1 MRPLY
6 PNPRTMAIVS
16 LLAAMF
22 LWGCDGGS
30 TPEKKEVP
38 ATVITIPFSLMSP
51 VLTVSPETV
60 ASVELWGGTKP
71 YTVVSISD
79 SSKIYP
85 IETLIAQRGGR
96 SYLDIRGK
104 AKGTTTVTVKD
115 ADGKTLLPV
124 EIRVQSFFAIPSA
137 VSLQMQDAAE
147 IHLQSGSRPFVIAVP
162 PSSQVAT
169 CSLAD
174 TVIIVFG
181 NGIGNTAIVLRDQ
194 NGNGDSISIPVSV
207 VAPLRANSMSV
218 SIISGTSI
226 VDSITGGT
234 PPYRLYSYD
243 DAKVSASLNG
253 SAVTITAN
261 GSASGYATVT
271 IADNSVPRLLLPI
284 VIIITQPF
292 ALSTTA
298 VSLPEGGSTAVT
310 LSGGMPPYTIKTAP
324 ASGVATAAFNSGSLI
339 ITAVGAGSTSLII
352 ADNSVPVQTQS
363 LSITVTSSG
372 GFTTA
377 GTLSLS
383 YFLGLTSGSFSANG
397 VFYNIRAGYSG
408 AGAFSYPGPTSKIIV
423 YAYKDYSQV
432 SADIFSLTI
441 TNPGSVTIGDY
452 SFASTAVSNAAGFY
466 KMNASLND
474 TSRTGFM
481 MSSGT
486 LKVTSFSGTII
497 SGTFSGTAYDILNN
511 VTTMTISNG
520 QFTVPVISGLAS
532 SAVEQKVREVILRS
546 LR

>member
-1 MRPLY
+1 MRSLH

-30 TPEKKEVP
+30 APERKEVP
-38 ATVITIPFSLMSP
+38 PTVITIPFSLMSP
-51 VLTVSPETV
+51 FLTVSPE
-60 ASVELWGGTKP
+60 ADANVELWGGSKP
-71 YTVVSISD
+71 YAVVSISD

-85 IETLIAQRGGR
+85 VQTLISQRGGR

-115 ADGKTLLPV
+115 AEGKTLLPV

-137 VSLQMQDAAE
+137 VSLQVQDAAE

-174 TVIIVFG
+174 TVIFVSG
-181 NGIGNTAIVLRDQ
+181 NGIGNTTIVLRDQ
-194 NGNGDSISIPVSV
+194 NGSGDSISIPVSV
-207 VAPLRANSMSV
+207 IAPLRASTMSV

-226 VDSITGGT
+226 VDSISGGT
-234 PPYRLYSYD
+234 PPYRLYSFD
-243 DAKVSASLNG
+243 DAEVSASLSG
-253 SAVTITAN
+253 STVTIMAN

-284 VIIITQPF
+284 VINITQPF
-292 ALSTTA
+292 ILSSAA
-298 VSLPEGGSTAVT
+298 VSLPAGGSTAVT
-310 LSGGMPPYTIKTAP
+310 VSGGMPPYAIKTAP
-324 ASGVATAAFNSGSLI
+324 ASSVATAAFNSGSLI
-339 ITAVGAGSTSLII
+339 ITAVGAGSTSVTI
-352 ADNSVPVQTQS
+352 ADNSVPAQTQIV
-363 LSITVTSSG
+363 SITVTSSG
-372 GFTTA
+372 EFTTA
-377 GTLSLS
+377 GTLSFS
-383 YFLGLTSGSFSANG
+383 YSLGSQGSFSANG
-397 VFYNIRAGYSG
+397 VFYNIRAGNSG
-408 AGAFSYPGPTSKIIV
+408 VGAFSYPGSTSKIIV

-441 TNPGSVTIGDY
+441 TNPESVTIGDY

-486 LKVTSFSGTII
+486 LKVTAFSGTII

-520 QFTVPVISGLAS
+520 QFSVPVISGSAS
-532 SAVEQKVREVILRS
+532 SAVEQKVRKVILRS

>member
-1 MRPLY
+1 MRSLH
-6 PNPRTMAIVS
+6 PNPRTIAIVS

-51 VLTVSPETV
+51 LLTVSPEAD
-60 ASVELWGGTKP
+60 ASVELWGGTMP
-71 YTVVSISD
+71 YAVVSISD

-85 IETLIAQRGGR
+85 AAALVAQRGGK

-104 AKGTTTVTVKD
+104 ANGTTTVTVKD
-115 ADGKTLLPV
+115 AEGKTLLPV

-174 TVIIVFG
+174 TVVNVFAIG
-181 NGIGNTAIVLRDQ
+181 VGNTAIVLRDQ
-194 NGNGDSISIPVSV
+194 NGSGDSISIPVSV
-207 VAPLRANSMSV
+207 VVPLRASTMSV

-226 VDSITGGT
+226 ADSITGGT

-243 DAKVSASLNG
+243 DAKVSASLSG
-253 SAVTITAN
+253 STVTITAN
-261 GSASGYATVT
+261 ASAAGYATVT
-271 IADNSVPRLLLPI
+271 IADNSIPRLLLPI
-284 VIIITQPF
+284 LIISTQPF
-292 ALSTTA
+292 TLSTTA
-298 VSLPEGGSTAVT
+298 VSLPAGGSTTVT
-310 LSGGMPPYTIKTAP
+310 LSGGMPPYTIKTVP
-324 ASGVATAAFNSGSLI
+324 ANSVATAAFNSGSLI
-339 ITAVGAGSTSLII
+339 ITAVDAGSTSLTI
-352 ADNSVPVQTQS
+352 ADNSVPVQTKS
-363 LSITVTSSG
+363 LAITVTSSG

-397 VFYNIRAGYSG
+397 IFYNIRAGYSG
-408 AGAFSYPGPTSKIIV
+408 AGAFSYPGSSSKIIV

-432 SADIFSLTI
+432 SADIVSLTI
-441 TNPGSVTIGDY
+441 TNPGSVTISDY

-486 LKVTSFSGTII
+486 LKVTSFSGTSI
-497 SGTFSGTAYDILNN
+497 SGTFSGTAYDVLNS
-511 VTTMTISNG
+511 VTTMTVSNG